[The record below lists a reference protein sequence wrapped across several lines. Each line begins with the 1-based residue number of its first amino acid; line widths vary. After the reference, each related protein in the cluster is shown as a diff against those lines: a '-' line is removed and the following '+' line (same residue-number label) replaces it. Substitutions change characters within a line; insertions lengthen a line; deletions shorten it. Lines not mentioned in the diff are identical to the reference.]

1 MDSLNG
7 KQFEDISEYLT
18 KSYENGFIGTMYDLQ
33 GQGIPLMFPI
43 DQEQVV
49 RALKT
54 NSKLSKGLWGSLY
67 DRNSALQNKLR
78 AELSR
83 GISQGLSYAQ
93 IAKRVS
99 DQLGISYNNVVRIAR
114 TESHRIT
121 NEAAM
126 DAQYKARHAGAD
138 VVKQWDATLDKR
150 TRPHHAQLDGQIRK
164 IDEPFEVASRTAMYP
179 GGFGVASED
188 INCRCAVLQR
198 ARWAL
203 DEEELETL
211 KERAA
216 AFGLDKADSFEEY
229 KEKYL
234 QSVYEITGNAEY
246 NIASGSGISVFDS
259 ILSKQSGMTT
269 AYKDALNQ
277 KFVQGLGEAK
287 KAFNKFVPSDSVAD
301 ATFTG
306 TAHFDPA
313 SRSVNMNFAADL
325 QNMRG
330 AGTTFFHEHGHY
342 IDFMA
347 AGTSNTSYLS
357 TNSKVFGSLLRSDF
371 RDYVNAY
378 KKKHNMKTA
387 DAYIAI
393 SFELR
398 GHEKHSLS
406 DLLDGISRGKCR
418 GMYGHRRSYWS
429 YQGALETEAFCI
441 SNT

>member
-1 MDSLNG
+1 MKEFQKGVLDNNRVISTENVQRMGEIIALCAIKTVIVRGGKDLNNL
-7 KQFEDISEYLT
+7 Y
-18 KSYENGFIGTMYDLQ
+18 
-33 GQGIPLMFPI
+33 
-43 DQEQVV
+43 
-49 RALKT
+49 
-54 NSKLSKGLWGSLY
+54 KGL
-67 DRNSALQNKLR
+67 LR
-78 AELSR
+78 
-83 GISQGLSYAQ
+83 
-93 IAKRVS
+93 
-99 DQLGISYNNVVRIAR
+99 
-114 TESHRIT
+114 
-121 NEAAM
+121 
-126 DAQYKARHAGAD
+126 
-138 VVKQWDATLDKR
+138 
-150 TRPHHAQLDGQIRK
+150 
-164 IDEPFEVASRTAMYP
+164 
-179 GGFGVASED
+179 D
-188 INCRCAVLQR
+188 INRFDNDMSRYSDGYEIAQE
-198 ARWAL
+198 AL

-229 KEKYL
+229 KGKYL
-234 QSVYEITGNAEY
+234 QSVHEITGNAEY
-246 NIASGSGISVFDS
+246 NIDNIAGGSDNSVFDS
-259 ILSKQSGMTT
+259 IVSKQSGMTT
-269 AYKDALNQ
+269 SYKDALNQ

-287 KAFNKFVPSDSVAD
+287 KAFNKFVSSNSVAD
-301 ATFTG
+301 AAFTG

-347 AGTSNTSYLS
+347 AGTSNASYLS
-357 TNSKVFGSLLRSDF
+357 TDSKVFGSLLRPDF

-406 DLLDGISRGKCR
+406 DLLDGISRGKCS

-429 YQGALETEAFCI
+429 YQGALETEAFAHMFEAMFDSGKYALMKQYFPNALAEFERMLKGVI
-441 SNT
+441 